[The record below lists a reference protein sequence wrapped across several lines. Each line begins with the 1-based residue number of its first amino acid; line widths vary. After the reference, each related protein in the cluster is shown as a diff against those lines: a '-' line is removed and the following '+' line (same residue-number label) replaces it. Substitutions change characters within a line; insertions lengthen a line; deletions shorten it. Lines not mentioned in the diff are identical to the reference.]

1 MYALIEYVRFEI
13 KRIKNNNK
21 ITVFRVG
28 KVACDS

>member
-28 KVACDS
+28 IVACDS